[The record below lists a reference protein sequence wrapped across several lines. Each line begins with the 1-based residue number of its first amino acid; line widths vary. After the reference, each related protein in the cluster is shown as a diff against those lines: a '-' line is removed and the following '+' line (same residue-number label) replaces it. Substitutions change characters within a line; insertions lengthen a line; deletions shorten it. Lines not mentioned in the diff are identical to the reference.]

1 LVKNFRPNLQLAS
14 ITALRRKRGVF
25 GRDGDVIVD
34 GIGVV
39 GRTQKIAQL
48 HIQLFQKKQTWEETQ
63 SEFEQQG
70 YLSYKN
76 HWIMYSK

>member
-1 LVKNFRPNLQLAS
+1 LVKNFRPNLQLAL

-48 HIQLFQKKQTWEETQ
+48 HIQPFQKKTELGGNSVRVRTARV
-63 SEFEQQG
+63 
-70 YLSYKN
+70 
-76 HWIMYSK
+76 SKL